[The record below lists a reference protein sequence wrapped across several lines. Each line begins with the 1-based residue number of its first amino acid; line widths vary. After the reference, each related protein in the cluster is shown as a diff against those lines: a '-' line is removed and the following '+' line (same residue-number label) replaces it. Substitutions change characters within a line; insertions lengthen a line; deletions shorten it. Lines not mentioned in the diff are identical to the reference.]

1 MVSGLSRR
9 GLAAAMVLAG
19 FAGYVDGFAFVFL
32 GGYFVSFM
40 TGNTTRASV
49 DVSQLSLVSAA
60 FALTLIASFVA
71 GVMAGTLVPSDRT
84 KGQLRVLLV
93 ILGLVCAAAVLAG
106 FEWRWATGCCLAF
119 AMGALNTVFA
129 RGGQVAFGVTY
140 MTGALVKVGQGL
152 VGALRGRADTGWP
165 RHLLLWASIAS
176 GAVLGAAAF
185 AWIGQGALWIIA
197 GALAVLVAVAWMPRS
212 RTVRSR
218 RSSTA
223 RRSRG

>member
-1 MVSGLSRR
+1 MVRGLSRR
-9 GLAAAMVLAG
+9 GLAAAVVLAG
-19 FAGYVDGFAFVFL
+19 LAGYVDGFAFVFL

-49 DVSQLSLVSAA
+49 DLSQLSLVSAA
-60 FALTLIASFVA
+60 FALTLIAAFVV
-71 GVMAGTLVPSDRT
+71 GVMAGTLVPGNRAR
-84 KGQLRVLLV
+84 GQLRVLLL

-152 VGALRGRADTGWP
+152 VGAMRGQTGTGWP

-185 AWIGQGALWIIA
+185 AWIGHGALWIIA
-197 GALAVLVAVAWMPRS
+197 AALAILLAIQWMLRSQRS
-212 RTVRSR
+212 RARS
-218 RSSTA
+218 A
-223 RRSRG
+223 P

>member
-1 MVSGLSRR
+1 MVRGLSRR
-9 GLAAAMVLAG
+9 GLAAAVVLAG
-19 FAGYVDGFAFVFL
+19 LAGYVDGFAFVFL

-49 DVSQLSLVSAA
+49 DLSQLSLVSAA
-60 FALTLIASFVA
+60 FALTLIVAFVV
-71 GVMAGTLVPSDRT
+71 GVMAGTLVPGERAR
-84 KGQLRVLLV
+84 GQLRVLLL
-93 ILGLVCAAAVLAG
+93 ILGLVCAAAILAG

-152 VGALRGRADTGWP
+152 VGAIRGQAGTGWP

-185 AWIGQGALWIIA
+185 AWIGHGALWIIA
-197 GALAVLVAVAWMPRS
+197 AALAVLLASRWVARARPPRGGS
-212 RTVRSR
+212 V
-218 RSSTA
+218 
-223 RRSRG
+223 G